1 MVKWTV
7 EQFSRV
13 VELIHEAPLAENGW
27 ELAIAGALALV
38 QASKG
43 AIIDVAGPGN
53 ELCGVASVGHDP
65 AMQRLYEAYYYKVDP
80 TLSRGIA
87 ERPLRALT
95 VHEHFPA
102 AIRSR
107 HEYFEFAC
115 KADIGDVLGINTH
128 AHAGVR
134 SVLGFQRPFGAP
146 EFDSQAKRLGE
157 LLAPHVELAK
167 RVDAAVARAVG
178 DKQVLAASLDRL
190 TCAAFIVDRQAVIQ
204 YANVEGERWYR
215 KDPRVRAAQRKLLLA
230 APGLRAALEAACQH
244 ACRAG
249 AASTVMMLP
258 AAGKHPAAEIVVSPL
273 SPAHQAARHW
283 QRPLALVVIAGL
295 ARDPAQ
301 MARRMRQLYGLTD
314 AEARVAAL
322 LAQGQTLDQ
331 IAFAR
336 GVRLV
341 TLRSQL
347 KSIFGKTGVTR
358 QAELVRL
365 ALSGAPVIPQP

>member
-1 MVKWTV
+1 MKWTI

-13 VELIHEAPLAENGW
+13 VGLIHEAPFAEKGW
-27 ELAIAGALALV
+27 ELAIAEVIGLV

-43 AIIDVAGPGN
+43 AIIDLTESGDA
-53 ELCGVASVGHDP
+53 LCGVASVGHDP
-65 AMQRLYEAYYYKVDP
+65 AAQRLYESYYYAVDP

-87 ERPLRALT
+87 EQPLRAVT

-102 AIRSR
+102 ATRSR
-107 HEYFEFAC
+107 HEYFEFAR
-115 KADIGDVLGINTH
+115 KADIGDAVGINTH

-134 SVLGFQRPFGAP
+134 SLLTFQRPFDAP
-146 EFDSQAKRLGE
+146 AFDAEAKRVGE
-157 LLAPHVELAK
+157 LLAPHLQLAK
-167 RVDAAVARAVG
+167 RVDAAFARALG
-178 DKQVLAASLDRL
+178 EKQVLAASLDRL
-190 TCAAFIVDRQAVIQ
+190 ACAALIVDSQGVIQ
-204 YANVEGERWYR
+204 YANAEGERWFR
-215 KDPRVRAAQRKLLLA
+215 KDPRVQAAQRKLQLA
-230 APGLRAALEAACQH
+230 ASGLRAALQAACRR
-244 ACRAG
+244 ACRPG
-249 AASTVMMLP
+249 GTSTVMMLP
-258 AAGKHPAAEIVVSPL
+258 AAGKHPAAEVVVSPL
-273 SPAHQAARHW
+273 SPAHQAGRHW
-283 QRPLALVVIAGL
+283 QRPLAMVVIAIV
-295 ARDPAQ
+295 ARDPAR

-314 AEARVAAL
+314 AEARIAAL

-365 ALSGAPVIPQP
+365 ALSGAPIIPQP